1 MIHVS
6 TYTIDRFDPH
16 RLFHAWIPLISRC
29 FLRRLFFRKF
39 PNAFIIVI
47 LRVNFRLHSLSF
59 FAILELFKKLTPKIR
74 SIAQRTI
81 LSWDET
87 FVAKLP
93 ERIART
99 SDSLQV
105 RRLEKK
111 RWVIVLLSWKKNPI
125 VDLNENRQNLFYFYQ
140 LIIKIIIYSTI
151 RRRIILCD
159 NSTQTVTSST
169 LKGKWQEPARSES
182 CICAK
187 EERCVQDQN
196 DFASRSNAILLNLSL
211 SV

>member
-1 MIHVS
+1 MRESLWLAAAFCVDYFSENFQTLSLSSFSVS
-6 TYTIDRFDPH
+6 ISDYIRCRSSRYLNCLLPRNWHRKSGWSHNVRFFREMKH
-16 RLFHAWIPLISRC
+16 SLRNFLNVLHGPLILC
-29 FLRRLFFRKF
+29 KF
-39 PNAFIIVI
+39 V
-47 LRVNFRLHSLSF
+47 
-59 FAILELFKKLTPKIR
+59 
-74 SIAQRTI
+74 
-81 LSWDET
+81 
-87 FVAKLP
+87 
-93 ERIART
+93 
-99 SDSLQV
+99 DSK
-105 RRLEKK
+105 KK

-140 LIIKIIIYSTI
+140 LIIKIITYSTI

>member
-1 MIHVS
+1 MRESLWLAATFCVDYFSENFQTLSLSSFSDYIRCRSSRYLNWHRKSGRSHNV
-6 TYTIDRFDPH
+6 RFFREMKH
-16 RLFHAWIPLISRC
+16 SLRNFLNVLHGPLILC
-29 FLRRLFFRKF
+29 KF
-39 PNAFIIVI
+39 VG
-47 LRVNFRLHSLSF
+47 S
-59 FAILELFKKLTPKIR
+59 K
-74 SIAQRTI
+74 
-81 LSWDET
+81 
-87 FVAKLP
+87 
-93 ERIART
+93 
-99 SDSLQV
+99 
-105 RRLEKK
+105 KK

-140 LIIKIIIYSTI
+140 LIIKIITYSTI